1 MLYVEKISEA
11 LCLAK
16 TISIVGLESF
26 PLIEAGDNLP
36 KLLVETM
43 KREEVSLNDGDIV
56 AIAQKVVSKAEGR
69 IVRLRDVKPSKKAL
83 EIVKVTHKN
92 PRHVELILR
101 ETRKVVKASEQI
113 LIVKGR
119 TGLVCLNAGIDK
131 SNVEGD
137 DAHALLPTDPDES
150 ARRIRSEILELTG
163 KNVAVVIC
171 DTFSRPF
178 RRAQVNYAIGI
189 AGISSFKDYRGQKD
203 LFGYVIKVK
212 RAAVADEIA
221 AAAELAM
228 GQGREAVPVVIIKN
242 LNRVEW
248 TEKSSSQELLIS
260 KHEDLFA
267 GTL

>member
-1 MLYVEKISEA
+1 M
-11 LCLAK
+11 AK
-16 TISIVGLESF
+16 AISIVGLESF
-26 PLIEAGDNLP
+26 PLIKKGDNLP
-36 KLLVETM
+36 KLIVDAM
-43 KREEVSLNDGDIV
+43 KREDVTIDNHDIIV
-56 AIAQKVVSKAEGR
+56 MAQKIVSKAEGR
-69 IVRLRDVKPSKKAL
+69 IVRLRDVKPSENAL
-83 EIVKVTHKN
+83 EIANVTHKD
-92 PRHVELILR
+92 PRHIELILH
-101 ETRKVVKASEQI
+101 ETEKVVKASEQI

-137 DAHALLPTDPDES
+137 DAHALLPVDPDKS
-150 ARRIRSEILELTG
+150 AQRIREEILKLTG
-163 KNVAVVIC
+163 KNVAVVIS

-178 RRAQVNYAIGI
+178 RRAQVNFAIGI
-189 AGISSFKDYRGQKD
+189 AGLSPFKDYRGEKD

-228 GQGREAVPVVIIKN
+228 GQGKEAIPVVIIKG

-248 TEKSSSQELLIS
+248 TEKASAEELLIP
-260 KHEDLFA
+260 KEEDLFS

>member
-1 MLYVEKISEA
+1 M
-11 LCLAK
+11 AK
-16 TISIVGLESF
+16 AISIVGLESF
-26 PLIEAGDNLP
+26 PLIKKGDNLS
-36 KLLVETM
+36 KLIVDAM
-43 KREEVSLNDGDIV
+43 KREDVTIDNHDVIV
-56 AIAQKVVSKAEGR
+56 IAQKIVSKAEGR
-69 IVRLRDVKPSKKAL
+69 IVKLRDVKPSEKAL
-83 EIVKVTHKN
+83 EIAKVTHKD
-92 PRHVELILR
+92 PRHIELVLH
-101 ETRKVVKASEQI
+101 ETEKVVKASEQI

-137 DAHALLPTDPDES
+137 DAHALLPIDPDKS
-150 ARRIRSEILELTG
+150 AQRIRAEIRKLTG

-178 RRAQVNYAIGI
+178 RRAQVNFAIGI
-189 AGISSFKDYRGQKD
+189 AGISPFKDYRGEKD

-212 RAAVADEIA
+212 RAAVTDEIA

-228 GQGREAVPVVIIKN
+228 GQGKEAIPVVIIKR

-248 TEKSSSQELLIS
+248 TEKASAVELLIP
-260 KHEDLFA
+260 KEEDLFS

>member
-1 MLYVEKISEA
+1 
-11 LCLAK
+11 LAK
-16 TISIVGLESF
+16 TISVIGLESF
-26 PLIEAGDNLP
+26 PLIDAGDSLP
-36 KLLVETM
+36 KLLVQTL
-43 KREEVSLNDGDIV
+43 KREQVSLNDGDII

-69 IVRLRDVKPSKKAL
+69 IVRLRDIKPSKKAL
-83 EIVKVTHKN
+83 RIAEVTHKD
-92 PRHVELILR
+92 PRHIELILR

-137 DAHALLPTDPDES
+137 DAHALLPSDPDES
-150 ARRIRSEILELTG
+150 ARRIRSKIRELTG
-163 KNVAVVIC
+163 KNVAIVIC

-178 RRAQVNYAIGI
+178 RRAQVNFAIGI
-189 AGISSFKDYRGQKD
+189 AGISAFKDYRGQKD

-221 AAAELAM
+221 AAAELVM

-242 LNRVEW
+242 LNRVKW
-248 TEKSSSQELLIS
+248 TEKSSSKNLLIS

>member
-1 MLYVEKISEA
+1 M
-11 LCLAK
+11 AK
-16 TISIVGLESF
+16 TISVIGLESF
-26 PLIEAGDNLP
+26 PLVEAGDNLP
-36 KLLVETM
+36 KLLVATL
-43 KREEVSLNDGDIV
+43 KREKTPLDDGDIV

-69 IVRLRDVKPSKKAL
+69 IVRLKDVKPSKKAL
-83 EIVKVTHKN
+83 EIAKVTHKD
-92 PRHVELILR
+92 PRHIELILR
-101 ETRKVVKASEQI
+101 ETRKIVKASEQI
-113 LIVKGR
+113 LIVEGR

-137 DAHALLPTDPDES
+137 DAHALLPINPDKS
-150 ARRIRSEILELTG
+150 AQKIRSELLELTG

-178 RRAQVNYAIGI
+178 RRAQVNFAIGI
-189 AGISSFKDYRGQKD
+189 AGVSPFKDYRGQKD

-228 GQGREAVPVVIIKN
+228 GQGREAVPVVVIKN

-248 TEKSSSQELLIS
+248 TEKSYSKELLIS
-260 KHEDLFA
+260 KREDLFA
-267 GTL
+267 ETL

>member
-1 MLYVEKISEA
+1 
-11 LCLAK
+11 LAK
-16 TISIVGLESF
+16 TFSVIGLETF
-26 PLIEAGDNLP
+26 PLIEAGDSLP
-36 KLLVETM
+36 KLLVASL
-43 KREEVSLNDGDIV
+43 KREQVTLDDGDIV

-69 IVRLRDVKPSKKAL
+69 IVRLKDVKPLKKAL
-83 EIVKVTHKN
+83 EIAEVTHKD
-92 PRHVELILR
+92 PRHIELILR
-101 ETRKVVKASEQI
+101 ETRKVVKASKQI

-137 DAHALLPTDPDES
+137 DAHALLPSDPDES
-150 ARRIRSEILELTG
+150 ARRIRAEIHELTG

-178 RRAQVNYAIGI
+178 RRAQVNYSIGI
-189 AGISSFKDYRGQKD
+189 AGISPFKDYRGQKD

-248 TEKSSSQELLIS
+248 AEKSSSKELLIS
-260 KHEDLFA
+260 KREDLFA
-267 GTL
+267 ATL